1 MYFLLQKIILPKI
14 DVCAEEELYF
24 RCYGGKY
31 NYTSYD
37 LFVPRHRV
45 ACFDTFYNA
54 FSIKKWK
61 KYTTLTSLFLRARI
75 TGCGTITVKHKEN
88 GVIRVL
94 KQVNFKSSSNIGD

>member
-1 MYFLLQKIILPKI
+1 MYFLLQKVILPNI
-14 DVCAEEELYF
+14 DLCTEEQLYF
-24 RCYGGKY
+24 RSQGGKY
-31 NYTSYD
+31 NYTSCN
-37 LFVPRHRV
+37 LLVPRHKV

-75 TGCGTITVKHKEN
+75 TGCGTITVKHQEN

-94 KQVNFKSSSNIGD
+94 K